1 MILVDT
7 SVVIDFSRSGDP
19 AMLATFQAE
28 DAAICGV
35 TRAEVLHG
43 SRDAKHAARLTAA
56 LDSFRQEAIPEL
68 LWDTIGANLASLR
81 SRAVTVPFADV
92 IIATLAIALDV
103 ELWTRDKQFGMI
115 RSVLPALKLFQE
127 PKP

>member
-1 MILVDT
+1 
-7 SVVIDFSRSGDP
+7 
-19 AMLATFQAE
+19 MLATFQAE

-43 SRDAKHAARLTAA
+43 SRDAKHAVRFTAA